1 MGKMKKGNKEKW
13 VKCLTQQ
20 QPQEKY
26 WKDKWKIKNIRKVND
41 NERLNFLLF
50 KYGKIIFGSKT

>member
-1 MGKMKKGNKEKW
+1 M
-13 VKCLTQQ
+13 
-20 QPQEKY
+20 
-26 WKDKWKIKNIRKVND
+26 KNIKKVND